1 MASGLLALL
10 DDVAAIAKIASAS
23 LDDVAKMAAKAGGK
37 AAGIVIDDAAVTPRY
52 VVGFA
57 SDRELPI
64 IGKIAWGST
73 RNKLVFLLPGA
84 LLLST
89 VAPWSIMPLLILGG
103 AYLCYEGFGKVR
115 ELIVPAAPPT
125 PAAPTTPAEILQ
137 AGDADSLERQ
147 KIASAIRTDFILS
160 AEIMAITLSTVGEAS
175 FAMKATVL
183 AVVGLGLTLAVYGTV
198 ALIVKADDV
207 GVALARRNRPWSAIG
222 RGLVRVMPYVL
233 STLTLIGTL
242 AMLWVG
248 GGIILHGLAEYGLSG
263 PEQWIKQVGA
273 SAGSM
278 LPWVGGLVAWIV
290 GAALAGLVGL
300 AVGAAAAPL
309 SKHLIAEK
317 KGKAGETKGSG

>member
-57 SDRELPI
+57 AERELPI

-73 RNKLVFLLPGA
+73 VNKLVFLLPGA

-89 VAPWSIMPLLILGG
+89 LAPWSIMPLLILGG
-103 AYLCYEGFGKVR
+103 TYLCYEGFGKVR
-115 ELIVPAAPPT
+115 ELIVPAAP
-125 PAAPTTPAEILQ
+125 TTPAESLQ
-137 AGDADSLERQ
+137 TGDAKTLEQQ

-175 FAMKATVL
+175 FAMKAIVL
-183 AVVGLGLTLAVYGTV
+183 AVVGLGITIAVYGTV
-198 ALIVKADDV
+198 ALIVKADDF
-207 GVALARRNRPWSAIG
+207 GVALARRSPPWSAIG
-222 RGLVRVMPYVL
+222 RGIVRAMPSVL
-233 STLTLIGTL
+233 SALSLIGTL

-263 PEQWIKQVGA
+263 PESWIKHVGA
-273 SAGSM
+273 SAGSL
-278 LPWVGGLVAWIV
+278 LPYGGGIIAWIV

-300 AVGAAAAPL
+300 AVGTAVAPL
-309 SKHLIAEK
+309 K
-317 KGKAGETKGSG
+317 KYAIIPLLQRLQELRRKLTRG

>member
-1 MASGLLALL
+1 MASGLLALF
-10 DDVAAIAKIASAS
+10 DDVIAIAKIASAS
-23 LDDVAKMAAKAGGK
+23 LDDVAKMSAKAAGK

-57 SDRELPI
+57 ADRELPI

-89 VAPWSIMPLLILGG
+89 IAPWSIMPLLILGG

-115 ELIVPAAPPT
+115 DLIGAAAPPT
-125 PAAPTTPAEILQ
+125 PAETLQ
-137 AGDADSLERQ
+137 TGDAEALERQ

-160 AEIMAITLSTVGEAS
+160 AEVMAITLSTVGEAS
-175 FAMKATVL
+175 FAMKGTVL
-183 AVVGLGLTLAVYGTV
+183 AVVGLGITIAVYGTV
-198 ALIVKADDV
+198 ALIVKADDF
-207 GVALARRNRPWSAIG
+207 GVALARRNPPWSAIG
-222 RGLVRVMPYVL
+222 RGLVRAMPSVL
-233 STLTLIGTL
+233 STLSLIGTL

-248 GGIILHGLAEYGLSG
+248 GGIILHGLAEYGLSA
-263 PEQWIKQVGA
+263 PEYWIKKIGG
-273 SAGSM
+273 SAGSL
-278 LPWVGGLVAWIV
+278 LPWGGGLIAWVI

-309 SKHLIAEK
+309 SKRVIGPLLQRLPSFRRA
-317 KGKAGETKGSG
+317 S

>member
-1 MASGLLALL
+1 MASGLLALF
-10 DDVAAIAKIASAS
+10 DDVIAIAKIASAS
-23 LDDVAKMAAKAGGK
+23 LDDVAKMSAKAAGK

-57 SDRELPI
+57 ADRELPI

-89 VAPWSIMPLLILGG
+89 IAPWSIMPLLILGG

-115 ELIVPAAPPT
+115 ELIVVAAPPT
-125 PAAPTTPAEILQ
+125 PEEAQQ
-137 AGDADSLERQ
+137 AGDAQELERQ

-175 FAMKATVL
+175 LAVKATVL
-183 AVVGLGLTLAVYGTV
+183 AVVGLGITIAVYGTV
-198 ALIVKADDV
+198 ALIVKADDI
-207 GVALARRNRPWSAIG
+207 GVALTRRNPPLSAIG
-222 RGLVRVMPYVL
+222 RGLVRAMPSVL
-233 STLTLIGTL
+233 SALTLIGTL

-263 PEQWIKQVGA
+263 PENWIKRVGA

-278 LPWVGGLVAWIV
+278 LPWGGGLVAWIV
-290 GAALAGLVGL
+290 AAALAGLAGL
-300 AVGAAAAPL
+300 AVGAAATPL
-309 SKHLIAEK
+309 KKHVIGPLLRRLPSFRRAI
-317 KGKAGETKGSG
+317 

>member
-23 LDDVAKMAAKAGGK
+23 LDDVVKMSAKAGGK

-57 SDRELPI
+57 ADRELPI

-73 RNKLVFLLPGA
+73 RNKLLFLLPGA

-103 AYLCYEGFGKVR
+103 AFLCYEGFGKVR
-115 ELIVPAAPPT
+115 ELILPAAP
-125 PAAPTTPAEILQ
+125 AAPAQAPQ
-137 AGDADSLERQ
+137 AGDAAALERQ

-160 AEIMAITLSTVGEAS
+160 AEIMAITLSTVGAAS
-175 FAMKATVL
+175 LAKKATVL
-183 AVVGLGLTLAVYGTV
+183 AVVGLGITIAVYGTV
-198 ALIVKADDV
+198 ALIVKADDI
-207 GVALARRNRPWSAIG
+207 GVALARRHPPWSAIG
-222 RGLVRVMPYVL
+222 RGLVRAMPWVL
-233 STLTLIGTL
+233 SALSLIGTL

-248 GGIILHGLAEYGLSG
+248 GGIILHGLAAYGLSG
-263 PEQWIKQVGA
+263 AEHLIKQVGG

-278 LPWVGGLVAWIV
+278 LPWGGGLLAWIV
-290 GAALAGLVGL
+290 AAALAGLAGL
-300 AVGAAAAPL
+300 AIGAAVSLLVKYVIGPILQRLPSLKRAN
-309 SKHLIAEK
+309 
-317 KGKAGETKGSG
+317 

>member
-1 MASGLLALL
+1 MPSGLLALF

-23 LDDVAKMAAKAGGK
+23 LDDVAKLAAKAGGK

-57 SDRELPI
+57 ADRELPI

-73 RNKLVFLLPGA
+73 RNKLLFLLPGA

-89 VAPWSIMPLLILGG
+89 LAPWSIMPLLILGG

-115 ELIVPAAPPT
+115 ELIVVAAPP
-125 PAAPTTPAEILQ
+125 APAEALQ
-137 AGDADSLERQ
+137 PGDAKALERQ

-175 FAMKATVL
+175 FPMKATVL
-183 AVVGLGLTLAVYGTV
+183 AVVGVGITIAVYGTV
-198 ALIVKADDV
+198 AIIVKADDV
-207 GVALARRNRPWSAIG
+207 GVALARGSMPWSVLG
-222 RGLVRVMPYVL
+222 RGLVRAMPSVL
-233 STLTLIGTL
+233 STLSLIGTL

-263 PEQWIKQVGA
+263 PEHWIKRVGA
-273 SAGSM
+273 SAGAV
-278 LPWVGGLVAWIV
+278 LPWGSGLVAWIV
-290 GAALAGLVGL
+290 AAALAGLAGL

-309 SKHLIAEK
+309 DKHVIGPLQRKLPSFSRAK
-317 KGKAGETKGSG
+317 